1 MFNFGLFYNVLGD
14 VIKDGFGDFWFFC
27 KRAQNFQFT
36 VSFIFLLFYA
46 FNEIADIVDI
56 VSEEN
61 TGKERD
67 DDDEKC
73 LCGIIGMKVTETDC
87 QDDGSSEIIAPD
99 VLLKPLQLVNICWSH
114 PIIIGI
120 EESDSDESARQ

>member
-1 MFNFGLFYNVLGD
+1 M
-14 VIKDGFGDFWFFC
+14 
-27 KRAQNFQFT
+27 
-36 VSFIFLLFYA
+36 FYA
-46 FNEIADIVDI
+46 VDEVADIVDI

-87 QDDGSSEIIAPD
+87 QDDGSTEIIAPD
-99 VLLKPLQLVNICWSH
+99 VLLKPLQLVNVCWGH
-114 PIIIGI
+114 PIIIVI
-120 EESDSDESARQ
+120 EESDSDESADFKPRLFVFSRSTSVSLWFISMPKSRSSGCG